1 MTLNQILINTSLI
14 FTEFVLI
21 SIPVSNLDVLSDR
34 IITKLTENV
43 KIVPD
48 STKVCYVSEVC
59 FTKIANG
66 FYLLTI
72 FAKKFHQRCL

>member
-21 SIPVSNLDVLSDR
+21 SIPVSNLDVR
-34 IITKLTENV
+34 MITKLTENV

-48 STKVCYVSEVC
+48 STKVYYVSEGC